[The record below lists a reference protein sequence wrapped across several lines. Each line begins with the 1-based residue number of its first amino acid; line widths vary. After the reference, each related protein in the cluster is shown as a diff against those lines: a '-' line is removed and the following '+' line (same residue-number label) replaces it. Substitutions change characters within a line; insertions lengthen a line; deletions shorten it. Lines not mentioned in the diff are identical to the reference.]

1 MSTDKRLGESEGRFS
16 KRTVWLAAF
25 RWLEN
30 SRSVAPA
37 GQRLPVGAPVSR
49 WSHAARTLVGGGLLA
64 AVMAVS
70 SGVEAE
76 EKKAGGA
83 PAPSR
88 WGQIE
93 AGMGAMSPD
102 GTLRRRFSLG
112 ESPELKA
119 LGIRL
124 EMEHRVE
131 TDAWGRARSAW
142 RVRGLQTFLA
152 PTGREHLLWQPP
164 GGAAVKFERARIGRA
179 LSEAG
184 ASRWRIREAA
194 PGEFEIRSL
203 DGQGWGYVQGNL
215 VSAFHPA
222 LGELRCTT
230 QGGWITTIRRAE
242 TGAEEAPLL
251 TARYDE
257 NGQFIGCGISGKKPQ
272 NFMMNENHQLQG
284 WLRADG
290 TEVRFAY
297 RDGLLSEI
305 AEPGQ
310 PVRRYGW
317 QENSGYERGD
327 ARWAATVHLAAD
339 EANTYTYEVAQRGF
353 VMRRREMRSARETVT
368 IYNPRRR
375 RIEQRAGGE
384 TLIATF
390 RGGTL
395 GRGALE
401 RIVDG
406 RGEVLENYHY
416 DGRGQLVQVVRKG
429 EPERVIGYDEAG
441 RVFSFEEVHR

>member
-1 MSTDKRLGESEGRFS
+1 MGPKIEMRPRISRVNADRQFFGRRWAERADGRLAAIRRLGNRRSVEAVG
-16 KRTVWLAAF
+16 
-25 RWLEN
+25 RWLLAVVLVTGL
-30 SRSVAPA
+30 VARA
-37 GQRLPVGAPVSR
+37 D
-49 WSHAARTLVGGGLLA
+49 
-64 AVMAVS
+64 
-70 SGVEAE
+70 
-76 EKKAGGA
+76 EKKPEPA

-93 AGMGAMSPD
+93 AAMGAMSPD

-112 ESPELKA
+112 ESAELKA
-119 LGIRL
+119 LGVRL

-142 RVRGLQTFLA
+142 RVRGLQTSLA

-164 GGAAVKFERARIGRA
+164 AVAAVKFERAQIGRA
-179 LSEAG
+179 LSAAG

-194 PGEFEIRSL
+194 PGEFEVRSL
-203 DGQGWGYVQGNL
+203 DGQGWGYAQGNL

-242 TGAEEAPLL
+242 NGSDEPPLL
-251 TARYDE
+251 AARYDD
-257 NGQFIGCGISGKKPQ
+257 NGQFIGCVIGGQRPQ
-272 NFMMNENHQLQG
+272 SFIMNENSQLQS

-290 TEVRFAY
+290 AEVRFAY

-310 PVRRYGW
+310 PVRTYAW
-317 QENSGYERGD
+317 KENPGYERGD
-327 ARWAATVHLAAD
+327 ARWAAPVHLAAD
-339 EANTYTYEVAQRGF
+339 EANTYNYDVAQQGF
-353 VMRRREMRSARETVT
+353 VMRRRENVTGRETVT

-375 RIEQRAGGE
+375 RIEQQSGGE
-384 TLIATF
+384 TLLATF

-406 RGEVLENYHY
+406 RGELLEDYRY
-416 DGRGQLVQVVRKG
+416 DGRGQLVKVVRKG
-429 EPERVIGYDEAG
+429 EPERAISYDEAG
-441 RVFSFEEVHR
+441 RVFSFEEVSP